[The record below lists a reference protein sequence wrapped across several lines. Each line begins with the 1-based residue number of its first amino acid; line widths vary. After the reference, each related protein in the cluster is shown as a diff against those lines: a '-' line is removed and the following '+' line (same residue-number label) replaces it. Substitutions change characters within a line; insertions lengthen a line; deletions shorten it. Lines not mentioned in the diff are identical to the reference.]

1 MTMMLPPPDLADR
14 DAALAWLAEDAPAL
28 LHACRSA
35 CHEMND
41 EEGREALTCV
51 LSDVAEF
58 VAAAAKVARSGEP
71 MTAALFYTD
80 DLDWSW
86 PTRKL
91 ARMVEAGFGRDF
103 HHGDTRQ
110 APGFALLARVV
121 AERLNA
127 KGDER
132 SALRLPRIEDDEE
145 GE

>member
-35 CHEMND
+35 CHEMKD
-41 EEGREALTCV
+41 EEGREALACV
-51 LSDVAEF
+51 LSDLTELVT
-58 VAAAAKVARSGEP
+58 AAAEVARSGEP
-71 MTAALFYTD
+71 MTASLFYTD
-80 DLDWSW
+80 DPDWSW
-86 PTRKL
+86 PTREL
-91 ARMVEAGFGRDF
+91 ARMVEAGFGGDF
-103 HHGDTRQ
+103 HNGDVRQ

-127 KGDER
+127 EADER
-132 SALRLPRIEDDEE
+132 SALRLPRVEDDGE